1 MRAKATIVKD
11 RISYSFAIGLAAGI
25 LNYIILRSLT
35 PRDNSTIAE
44 SSAAVCIGV
53 FTLLFSLST
62 AVDAKRSHRFTFR
75 ADNGSEPVAS
85 MVRMTGVYL
94 VGALTGIVE
103 YNLLF
108 NRNIGFDPLLA
119 CLLGPILPLASA
131 TSVGCMEGMLGY
143 SLGDEKRE
151 KKSIINCI

>member
-1 MRAKATIVKD
+1 MRAKVTVVQE
-11 RISYSFAIGLAAGI
+11 RISYSLAIGLAAGV
-25 LNYIILRSLT
+25 LNSIIRRSIT
-35 PRDNSTIAE
+35 PRDNSSIAE

-62 AVDAKRSHRFTFR
+62 AVNAKRSHRFTFR
-75 ADNGSEPVAS
+75 ADNGSDPVAS
-85 MVRMTGVYL
+85 MARMTGVYL
-94 VGALTGIVE
+94 IGALTGIVE

-131 TSVGCMEGMLGY
+131 TSVACMEGMLGY